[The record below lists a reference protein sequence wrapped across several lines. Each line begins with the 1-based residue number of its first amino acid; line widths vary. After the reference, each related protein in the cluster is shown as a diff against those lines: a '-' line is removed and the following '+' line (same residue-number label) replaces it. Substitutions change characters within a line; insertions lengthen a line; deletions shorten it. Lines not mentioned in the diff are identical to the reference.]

1 MGKTVIRFTILHESS
16 KKQEKIYN
24 GRLDVE
30 KQKISKLAIMIET
43 IQNET
48 QDKKLKKSEQN
59 TSDTWEN
66 SK

>member
-1 MGKTVIRFTILHESS
+1 MGKTVIRLTILHESS

-59 TSDTWEN
+59 TSDN
-66 SK
+66 LGKL

>member
-1 MGKTVIRFTILHESS
+1 MGKTAIRFTILHESS

-30 KQKISKLAIMIET
+30 KEKISKLAIMIET

-48 QDKKLKKSEQN
+48 QREKAEKK
-59 TSDTWEN
+59 
-66 SK
+66 